1 MKFCSNCGAPIEGN
15 EHFCVKCGT
24 PISANGA
31 AIPVAAPIPLAAV
44 TYAAPPRPMPPQP
57 VAAVPV
63 AYPPPGAI
71 PVAMPMPPQAPAQ
84 SGNKMWTW
92 IVVAVLAVG
101 GYYYYTHRAPAAPAA
116 TPAATP
122 PAAPAPGAPTPGAGD
137 NAALAKLQVFNAH
150 WQAVSAFIQISNA
163 VWTNNATVPI
173 QSSTLEC
180 DQYDANNND
189 LDQMSTTLNGPVQP
203 AANVTFNPFNMGAA
217 AANMTHVTCSI
228 TQVVQVGAAP

>member
-31 AIPVAAPIPLAAV
+31 AVPVAAPLPLAAV
-44 TYAAPPRPMPPQP
+44 TYAAPPHLMPPQP

-63 AYPPPGAI
+63 AYPPQI

-92 IVVAVLAVG
+92 IVVIALAAG
-101 GYYYYTHRAPAAPAA
+101 GYYYYTHKAPA
-116 TPAATP
+116 TPATP
-122 PAAPAPGAPTPGAGD
+122 PAVPAPGAPAAPQPGD
-137 NAALAKLQVFNAH
+137 DAALAKLQVFNAH
-150 WQAVSAFIQISNA
+150 WQAVSAFVQISNG

-189 LDQMSTTLNGPVQP
+189 LDQMTTTLNGPVQP
-203 AANVTFNPFNMGAA
+203 AANVTFNAFNMGAA

-228 TQVVQVGAAP
+228 THVVQVGAAP

>member
-1 MKFCSNCGAPIEGN
+1 
-15 EHFCVKCGT
+15 
-24 PISANGA
+24 
-31 AIPVAAPIPLAAV
+31 
-44 TYAAPPRPMPPQP
+44 
-57 VAAVPV
+57 
-63 AYPPPGAI
+63 
-71 PVAMPMPPQAPAQ
+71 MPPQAPAQ

-189 LDQMSTTLNGPVQP
+189 LDQMSSTLNGPVQP
-203 AANVTFNPFNMGAA
+203 AANATFNPFNMGAA
-217 AANMTHVTCSI
+217 AANMTHVSCTI
-228 TQVVQVGAAP
+228 TRVVQVAAAP

>member
-15 EHFCVKCGT
+15 ERFCVKCGT

-31 AIPVAAPIPLAAV
+31 AIPVTAPLPLAAV
-44 TYAAPPRPMPPQP
+44 TYAAPPPPMPPQP

-63 AYPPPGAI
+63 AYPPQI

-92 IVVAVLAVG
+92 IVVAALAAG
-101 GYYYYTHRAPAAPAA
+101 GYYYYTHKAPAAPA
-116 TPAATP
+116 TP
-122 PAAPAPGAPTPGAGD
+122 PVAPAPAVPTPGAGA

-150 WQAVSAFIQISNA
+150 WQTVSGFVQISNG

-180 DQYDANNND
+180 DQYDANNNN
-189 LDQMSTTLNGPVQP
+189 LDQMTTTLNGPVQP

-217 AANMTHVTCSI
+217 AANMTHVTCTI
-228 TQVVQVGAAP
+228 THVVQVAAAP